1 MLKIACA
8 NLPVVLGSAVLEL
21 LSFSTIRSVSK
32 WIESYTG
39 SPKNGQ
45 KVSSD
50 LVLDAMHYT
59 VDGLETMYEQYPLI
73 PSAATR

>member
-50 LVLDAMHYT
+50 LVLDAMH
-59 VDGLETMYEQYPLI
+59 
-73 PSAATR
+73 